1 MRTEKKKLLVGAA
14 ALVLLGVLLYQFRN
28 YLRHSHFTFAGV
40 WSAVRSSNPRYILV
54 GIGLIYLCFALR
66 ALRWQIF
73 QRNLGKAE
81 FWPIYRMTLAGFAA
95 VFVLGRAGEP
105 VRPLLIS
112 RKAKI
117 PVADT
122 FGIYVLERLFDF
134 ASSAVIAALGLFL
147 YASQEHADGPASVIA
162 KGARTAGVLL
172 AVGVAG
178 TIAFLAYLRLH
189 GGGMVERRLQGWVR

>member
-14 ALVLLGVLLYQFRN
+14 VLVLLGFVLYRSRGALHLGDFSGEKLWAAIR
-28 YLRHSHFTFAGV
+28 
-40 WSAVRSSNPRYILV
+40 SANPLHILL
-54 GIGLIYLCFALR
+54 GIALIYLCFALR

-81 FWPIYRMTLAGFAA
+81 FWSIYRMTLAGFAA

-122 FGIYVLERLFDF
+122 FWIFVLERVFYF
-134 ASSAVIAALGLFL
+134 SSSAGISGLGFFF
-147 YASQEHADGPASVIA
+147 YASQEHAGGPASVIA
-162 KGARTAGVLL
+162 ERGRAGGGVVALGGGRTSPLL
-172 AVGVAG
+172 A
-178 TIAFLAYLRLH
+178 F
-189 GGGMVERRLQGWVR
+189 